1 MLGFP
6 YRQLSGIIFIKEFV
20 LLIKNWRIFF
30 VTAFLLLGF
39 SAFCV
44 AEELHP
50 KYRSMAERIGERRTR
65 QIMRNLA
72 PESKLITKDTYVNRK
87 LTRGE
92 RREIRK
98 DKKKGIYKSPAE
110 EFDLMDKN
118 KDGMVEAQEMNGY
131 YIERARLRYE

>member
-1 MLGFP
+1 MIKCLRVF
-6 YRQLSGIIFIKEFV
+6 FIVGV
-20 LLIKNWRIFF
+20 LLFGGGKY
-30 VTAFLLLGF
+30 
-39 SAFCV
+39 CM
-44 AEELHP
+44 AEEAQP
-50 KYRSMAERIGERRTR
+50 KYRTMAERIGERRTR

-92 RREIRK
+92 RREARK

-118 KDGMVEAQEMNGY
+118 KDGRVEAQEMNGY